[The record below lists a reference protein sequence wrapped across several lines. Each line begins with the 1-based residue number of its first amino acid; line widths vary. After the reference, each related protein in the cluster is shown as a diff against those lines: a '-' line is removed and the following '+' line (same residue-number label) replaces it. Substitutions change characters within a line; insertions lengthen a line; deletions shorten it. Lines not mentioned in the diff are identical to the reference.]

1 MINCIVVIMLD
12 FKRPL
17 NTRCKELC
25 KVNPAKFAFKCLL
38 IFNKDLTIFACV
50 NQHHVVVV
58 ILDFR
63 SMLKCKLLVCK
74 GNTDDIYSLHSIKC
88 AMSCGGDHL

>member
-1 MINCIVVIMLD
+1 MINVVVVIMLD

-25 KVNPAKFAFKCLL
+25 KVSPAKFAFKCLL

-63 SMLKCKLLVCK
+63 STVVC
-74 GNTDDIYSLHSIKC
+74 
-88 AMSCGGDHL
+88 